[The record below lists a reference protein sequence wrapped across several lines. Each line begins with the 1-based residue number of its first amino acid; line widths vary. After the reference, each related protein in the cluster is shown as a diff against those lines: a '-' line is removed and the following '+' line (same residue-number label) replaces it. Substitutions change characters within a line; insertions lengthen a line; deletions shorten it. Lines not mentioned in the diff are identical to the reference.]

1 MKVTTEKLP
10 PGQVVLTIEVEPER
24 LAKAQD
30 EAYRRL
36 AERTIVPGF
45 RKGHAPR
52 HVVERQIGRE
62 RLQERIKDDVH
73 GRLLPAVYEEAL
85 QEMGIQPFAAGQV
98 EVTQEEPL
106 VLKATV
112 PLPPTVELGDYHA
125 IHIPR
130 EETVIS
136 EDDVNAVLSR
146 LRDEQAEWVPVI
158 HRPAM
163 LGDQLVIDLTGSV
176 GGRSI
181 APQQM
186 VPYVL
191 SPTNDRPAPGFGPSL
206 QGLHPGESKDIAL
219 TYPTDYANPD
229 LAGQEA
235 TFHVTVHEA
244 KEKRLPPLDDEFAQ
258 FTGEFATLDD
268 LKANLQTNL
277 QQQAAE
283 AARRKQREQVVEAVV
298 RQAHTEFPP
307 VLMEQEAKEL
317 RQRTINR
324 LAEQG
329 FTLENYLK
337 LANQTQE
344 AFEAELRQQA
354 EERVRTGLVLLKVAE
369 AEGIKVEPAEIDAE
383 IKQAVAASKELERL
397 RRSEAP
403 SRPDLPSRPPFRG
416 VRSDS
421 ASSLATPAGRRSV
434 ESLLHERK
442 TIDRLVEVATQVEA
456 AAEAKKS

>member
-1 MKVTTEKLP
+1 MKVTTEQLP

-24 LAKAQD
+24 LAKAQE

-73 GRLLPAVYEEAL
+73 DRLLPAVYEEAL
-85 QEMGIQPFAAGQV
+85 KETGIHPFATAQV

-112 PLPPTVELGDYHA
+112 PLPPSVELGDYHA
-125 IHIPR
+125 IHIPI
-130 EETVIS
+130 EEATIS
-136 EDDVNAVLSR
+136 EDDVNATLAR
-146 LRDEQAEWVPVI
+146 LRDQQAELVPVI

-163 LGDQLVIDLTGSV
+163 LGDQLVIDLSGNV
-176 GGRSI
+176 GERPI
-181 APQQM
+181 APQNGIA
-186 VPYVL
+186 YIL
-191 SPTNDRPAPGFGPSL
+191 SPTNDRPAPGFGASL

-219 TYPTDYANPD
+219 TYPADYANHD

-235 TFHVTVHEA
+235 TFHVTVHKIE
-244 KEKRLPPLDDEFAQ
+244 EKRLPPLDDEFAHS
-258 FTGEFATLDD
+258 TGEFATLDD
-268 LKANLQTNL
+268 LKASLRTTL

-283 AARRKQREQVVEAVV
+283 AARRKQRQQVVEAVV

-307 VLMEQEAKEL
+307 VLVEQEAKES

-324 LAEQG
+324 LGEQG

-337 LANQTQE
+337 LAKQTPE

-369 AEGIKVEPAEIDAE
+369 AENIKVEPAEIEAE
-383 IKQAVAASKELERL
+383 IEQAVAASKEPARL
-397 RRSEAP
+397 RRSLTA
-403 SRPDLPSRPPFRG
+403 
-416 VRSDS
+416 
-421 ASSLATPAGRRSV
+421 PAGRRSV

-442 TIDRLVEVATQVEA
+442 TIDRLVEIATQPEPV
-456 AAEAKKS
+456 AEASTP